1 VRLVL
6 VDNDDD
12 ALDLAVLD
20 LGLEGHEVVGIARS
34 GEEAVQL
41 CDELRPEV
49 LVVDYRM
56 PPGIDG
62 LEVARRVVARG
73 SAGRVV
79 VYSNYGAADLRAEA
93 AGLGV
98 IWLGK
103 GNLDGLRA
111 AVSGHGRPPTA
122 EG

>member
-20 LGLEGHEVVGIARS
+20 LRLEGHEIAGVARS
-34 GEEAVQL
+34 GEEAVRM

-73 SAGRVV
+73 SAGRVL
-79 VYSNYGAADLRAEA
+79 VYSNYGSSDLRAEA
-93 AGLGV
+93 AAIGV
-98 IWLGK
+98 TWLGK
-103 GNLDGLRA
+103 GDLARLRA
-111 AVSGHGRPPTA
+111 AVSGHGRSLTA

>member
-6 VDNDDD
+6 VDNDDE

-62 LEVARRVVARG
+62 LEVARRVV
-73 SAGRVV
+73 